1 MECWL
6 AGIDMQFS
14 AVILAGG
21 ESKRMGRA
29 KAWLEHEGKSLLRLG
44 VDKIRALGIEEV
56 FISGRAGE
64 DYAALKCP
72 VLFDL
77 EPGFGPLGGIERG
90 LYQCSSPLLLVLA
103 VDLPQ
108 MSVPFLQ
115 NLLTRCDRLTGVVPK
130 LHQQLEPLA
139 AIYPKRCQALVTAA
153 IARSRWAARDFAGA
167 ARQERAVHTFSV
179 APADERCFANWNYPA
194 DLPPGPDSIRSCPK

>member
-1 MECWL
+1 MEL
-6 AGIDMQFS
+6 S

-21 ESKRMGRA
+21 ESRRMGRA
-29 KAWLEHEGKSLLRLG
+29 KARLEFEGKSLLQLG
-44 VDKIRALGIEEV
+44 VEKTRALGIKEV

-64 DYAALKCP
+64 DYGALKCP

-90 LYQCSSPLLLVLA
+90 LYECSSPLLLVLA

-115 NLLTRCDRLTGVVPK
+115 NLLARCDRLTGAVPK

-139 AIYPKRCQALVTAA
+139 AIYPKRCHTFAAAA
-153 IARSRWAARDFAGA
+153 IARSRWAVRDFAEA
-167 ARQERAVHTFSV
+167 ARQERAVRTFSV
-179 APADERCFANWNYPA
+179 MTADERCFANWNYPA
-194 DLPPGPDSIRSCPK
+194 DLPPGPDSIHSCPQ

>member
-1 MECWL
+1 MEL
-6 AGIDMQFS
+6 S

-29 KAWLEHEGKSLLRLG
+29 KAWLEYEGKSLLQLG
-44 VDKIRALGIEEV
+44 VEKARALGSKEV
-56 FISGRAGE
+56 FVSGRAGE

-90 LYQCSSPLLLVLA
+90 LQQCHTPLLLVLA

-108 MSVPFLQ
+108 MSVSFLQ
-115 NLLTRCDRLTGVVPK
+115 NLLARCDRLTGIVPK

-139 AIYPKRCQALVTAA
+139 AIYPKRCLTLAAAA
-153 IARSRWAARDFAGA
+153 IARSRWAVRDFAEA
-167 ARQERAVHTFSV
+167 ARQERAVRTFSV
-179 APADERCFANWNYPA
+179 APADEKYFANWNYPA
-194 DLPPGPDSIRSCPK
+194 DLPSSVDSIRSCPN